1 MMKRLGIILLTLTFL
16 LSTFTFLPLRRVSA
30 SEEEKPMVMA
40 AEPWHEF
47 HIGNH
52 NPGSQPRSEFVQPQ
66 GNCAQ
71 KFNSSPC
78 VVKKVSSPYR
88 QSSKRDS
95 ILGFILRAFLEILR
109 IS

>member
-1 MMKRLGIILLTLTFL
+1 MMKKLGIILLTTIFL
-16 LSTFTFLPLRRVSA
+16 LSAFGLLPVKEVSA
-30 SEEEKPMVMA
+30 NTGPDIA
-40 AEPWHEF
+40 LCTAEPWHEF

-88 QSSKRDS
+88 QSSKRNS
-95 ILGFILRAFLEILR
+95 ILRFILRTFLEILR